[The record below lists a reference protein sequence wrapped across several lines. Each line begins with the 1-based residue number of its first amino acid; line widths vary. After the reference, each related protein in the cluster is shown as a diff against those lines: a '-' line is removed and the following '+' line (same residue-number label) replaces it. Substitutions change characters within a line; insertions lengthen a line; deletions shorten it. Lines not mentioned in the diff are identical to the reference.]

1 MSASHLVW
9 SFCQTQQGRR
19 RGKEWVMA
27 KMSRT
32 LGVLMKILVVF
43 FLTNVL
49 FVFRTISLDFIC
61 SDV

>member
-1 MSASHLVW
+1 
-9 SFCQTQQGRR
+9 
-19 RGKEWVMA
+19 MA